1 MTIFKLAIRNML
13 GGGTK
18 TWLNALVLSFSF
30 VAIIWAQSLFKG
42 MDEEASR
49 SLTDIEYGGGQ
60 YWVEIYDPFDPFT
73 IQDAHRPVDGALSA
87 LVGAGRAAPVLV
99 VQGTIYPK
107 GRMFSVLLKGIDP
120 DQQILTL
127 PTQYLR
133 PSDSEI
139 PALIGTRA
147 AHMYGLQEGDAVTVR
162 WRDVQGTFD
171 AADVVVAGVFRTT
184 AQTVDTG
191 QLWLPLEELRR
202 MTGAAGQATLVVME
216 KGYAPPSAAG
226 TMAGW
231 VYRDPD
237 FLLRDIRQFIQLKTI
252 GTSIFY
258 VLLMS
263 LAMLAVFNTQI
274 LSIWRRRREIGTM
287 IALGLT
293 RGRVIALF
301 TLEGSMLSLLAML
314 VGAVY
319 GIPLLALFAVHGWKL
334 SSDQADSLGLAFSS
348 TLYPIYSAGIIIGT
362 AILVFI
368 ITTVVSF
375 LPTRRI
381 ARLKPTEAI
390 KGKLS

>member
-1 MTIFKLAIRNML
+1 MIIFKLAVRNML

-30 VAIIWAQSLFKG
+30 VAIIWAQSLFRG

-60 YWVEIYDPFDPFT
+60 YWVEGYDPLDPFT
-73 IQDAHRPVDGALSA
+73 IQDAHRPVEGGLRDLAE
-87 LVGAGRAAPVLV
+87 AGRAAPVLV
-99 VQGTIYPK
+99 VQGTVYPK

-120 DQQILTL
+120 GQRVLTL
-127 PTQYLR
+127 PTKHLV

-139 PALIGTRA
+139 PALIGSRA
-147 AHMYGLQEGDAVTVR
+147 ARMFGLEEGDAVTVR

-171 AADVVVAGVFRTT
+171 AADVVVAGVFRSTV
-184 AQTVDTG
+184 QTVDAG
-191 QLWLPLEELRR
+191 QIWLPLEELRR
-202 MTGAAGQATLVVME
+202 MTGATGHATLVVTE
-216 KGYAPPSAAG
+216 KGYAPAG
-226 TMAGW
+226 SEAGW
-231 VYRDPD
+231 VFRDIE
-237 FLLRDIRQFIQLKTI
+237 FLLRDIREFIQMKTI

-263 LAMLAVFNTQI
+263 LAMLAVFNTQV

-287 IALGLT
+287 IALGMT
-293 RGRVIALF
+293 RSRVIALF
-301 TLEGSMLSLLAML
+301 TLEGSMLSFLAML

-319 GIPLLALFAVHGWKL
+319 GIPLLALFAAQGWKL
-334 SSDQADSLGLAFSS
+334 PADQADSFGLAFGN
-348 TLYPIYSAGIIIGT
+348 TLYPIYSAGIIVAT
-362 AILVFI
+362 AILVFVM
-368 ITTVVSF
+368 TTVVSF

-381 ARLKPTEAI
+381 VKLKPTEAI